1 MGGRF
6 ESKVVIV
13 TGGTS
18 GLGYDGALA
27 FAREGAKVVISGR
40 RVKEG
45 EEAAAGIRQAGGEA
59 LFVRADVSKEEDVA
73 AMVKACVDAYG
84 GLDCAYNNAGIDG
97 SLMTSIVDYKK
108 ESWDQVLAVNLTGM
122 FLCMKYEIPEML
134 KRGGGSIVNMSAV
147 AGYKAGKRV
156 GSAYIVSKHGVI
168 GLTKTGAIEYADQ
181 GIRVNAVCPAMI
193 ETPMS
198 YRTFLK
204 DEASAQ
210 RAISLHPVGR
220 IGKAAEVSALVL
232 WLCSEEAGFVTGTAI
247 PVDGG
252 FLLL

>member
-1 MGGRF
+1 MGRRF

-27 FAREGAKVVISGR
+27 FASEGAKVVISGR

-45 EEAAAGIRQAGGEA
+45 EEAAAAIRQAGGEA

-84 GLDCAYNNAGIDG
+84 GLDCAYNNAGMDG
-97 SLMTSIVDYKK
+97 SLMTSIADYKK

-168 GLTKTGAIEYADQ
+168 GLTKTGAIEYADR

-220 IGKAAEVSALVL
+220 VGKAAEVSALVL

>member
-1 MGGRF
+1 MGRRF

-27 FAREGAKVVISGR
+27 FASEGAKVVISGR

-84 GLDCAYNNAGIDG
+84 GLDCAYNNAGMDG

-168 GLTKTGAIEYADQ
+168 GLTKTGAIEYADR

-220 IGKAAEVSALVL
+220 VGKAAEVSALVL